1 MNKKFHKST
10 SRVPV
15 FIIMSSV
22 CLALTSCAERSSGAD
37 PAQNISLQ
45 DLYKTSES
53 DFNEIRSSSYDNLNF
68 ENASLKLAPDI
79 TGFSVI
85 NMKYQEV
92 PQKES
97 LAQFEKL
104 LNETFPENVSKED
117 CFFGSLDIE
126 VNHGDLTWE
135 YPQIYSPQ
143 YYDKILNDS
152 LPVDMYLYQTD
163 TYQRHDQD
171 QYFLMFPNCALLK
184 MNRGD
189 FTRSVDKNRGLGGWM
204 PRDNYPIYE
213 HVASDD
219 YDRLIRFKNGEQTI
233 SDAVS
238 YCESY
243 FNDLH
248 LTRNDNLSFIV
259 NDVNI
264 IETDRAVV
272 YAPERRSGPDD
283 DFDII
288 ETGQTH
294 QAVLFFMTRTY
305 NGIPFDTQDEEGVF
319 SEFSDGKDYD
329 FDHTEALMCNAY
341 DMEYYFLSVGNS
353 NIVSERQIEDIIPL
367 KQAADIVSSY
377 MTNSIKFGVESVS
390 LVYSNMIVDN
400 SISDYQTEARP
411 AWKFELKNGNDD
423 LIYKVFVD
431 VESGD
436 CHYYT
441 F

>member
-1 MNKKFHKST
+1 MNTTFLRQLSKIAVFSILLSSCLMLSSCSETVSGEDSASGITPQKLYET
-10 SRVPV
+10 SR
-15 FIIMSSV
+15 
-22 CLALTSCAERSSGAD
+22 
-37 PAQNISLQ
+37 
-45 DLYKTSES
+45 S
-53 DFNEIRSSSYDNLNF
+53 DFDEIKSNDYVNLNF
-68 ENASLKLAPDI
+68 ENATLGLSSDI

-104 LNETFPENVSKED
+104 LKETFPENVSEED

-163 TYQRHDQD
+163 TYQIHDQD
-171 QYFLMFPNCALLK
+171 RYFLMFPNFALLK

-189 FTRSVDKNRGLGGWM
+189 FTRSVEKNRILAGWM
-204 PRDNYPIYE
+204 PRDNYPLYE

-219 YDRLIRFKNGEQTI
+219 YDRVIRFKNGEQTI

-248 LTRNDNLSFIV
+248 LTRNDNLSFLV

-264 IETDRAVV
+264 IETDRAVL
-272 YAPERRSGPDD
+272 YAPERLSGPDNASN
-283 DFDII
+283 II
-288 ETGQTH
+288 GTDQTH
-294 QAVLFFMTRTY
+294 QALLFFITRSY

-329 FDHTEALMCNAY
+329 FDHTEALMCNA
-341 DMEYYFLSVGNS
+341 DDIEYYFLSVGNS
-353 NIVSERQIEDIIPL
+353 NIVSERQIEDIISL
-367 KQAADIVSSY
+367 KQAADIVGSY
-377 MTNSIKFGVESVS
+377 MTNSIKFDVESVS

>member
-1 MNKKFHKST
+1 MNSILHKH
-10 SRVPV
+10 
-15 FIIMSSV
+15 IIRIAVSSILLSS
-22 CLALTSCAERSSGAD
+22 CLILSSCSGNSSGTD
-37 PAQNISLQ
+37 PVKNISLQ
-45 DLYKTSES
+45 EFFKTSES
-53 DFNEIRSSSYDNLNF
+53 DFNDIRSSSYDNLNF

-79 TGFSVI
+79 AGFSVI

-117 CFFGSLDIE
+117 CFFDSLDIE

-152 LPVDMYLYQTD
+152 LPVGSYIYQTD

-171 QYFLMFPNCALLK
+171 QYFWMIANSGLLK

-189 FTRSVDKNRGLGGWM
+189 FMRSVDKNRGLGGWM

-219 YDRLIRFKNGEQTI
+219 YDRMIRFKNGEQTI

-272 YAPERRSGPDD
+272 YAPELRSGPDD

-319 SEFSDGKDYD
+319 SEFSDGKDYN
-329 FDHTEALMCNAY
+329 FDHTEALMCNAN

-367 KQAADIVSSY
+367 KQAADILSSY
-377 MTNSIKFGVESVS
+377 MTNSIKFDVANIS
-390 LVYSNMIVDN
+390 LIYSNMIVDN

-431 VESGD
+431 VENGD

>member
-45 DLYKTSES
+45 DFYKTSES
-53 DFNEIRSSSYDNLNF
+53 DFDEIRSSSYDNLNF

-104 LNETFPENVSKED
+104 LKETFPENVSKED
-117 CFFGSLDIE
+117 CFFDSLDIE

-143 YYDKILNDS
+143 YFDKILNDS
-152 LPVDMYLYQTD
+152 LPVGMYLYQTD
-163 TYQRHDQD
+163 TYQIHDQD
-171 QYFLMFPNCALLK
+171 RYFLMFPNCALLK

-189 FTRSVDKNRGLGGWM
+189 FTRSVEKNRILAGWM
-204 PRDNYPIYE
+204 PRDNYPLYE

-219 YDRLIRFKNGEQTI
+219 YDRMIRFKNGEQTI

-259 NDVNI
+259 NDINI
-264 IETDRAVV
+264 IETDRAVQ
-272 YAPERRSGPDD
+272 YAPERLSGPDN

-288 ETGQTH
+288 ETGQTQ
-294 QAVLFFMTRTY
+294 QALLFFITRTY
-305 NGIPFDTQDEEGVF
+305 QGIPFDSNYDEGVF

-329 FDHTEALMCNAY
+329 FDGSEALMCNAN

-367 KQAADIVSSY
+367 KKAADILNSY
-377 MTNSIKFGVESVS
+377 MTNSIKFDVANIS
-390 LVYSNMIVDN
+390 LIYSNMIVDN

-411 AWKFELKNGNDD
+411 EWKFVLKNGNDD
-423 LIYKVFVD
+423 LRYMVFVD
-431 VESGD
+431 AESGD
-436 CHYYT
+436 CYYYT
-441 F
+441 R